1 MTQEGSNEDIHREKK
16 RCCLQ
21 EGSITSTMAL
31 GLEWETDLWEE
42 GENTFLLL
50 SKPHSS
56 EHTEETVPTPPWEL
70 LACRPLSSL
79 PQGHH
84 SATKGI
90 SMDRRGGLGTLKG
103 LVGIQITRGHRE
115 DTLPKGGS

>member
-1 MTQEGSNEDIHREKK
+1 
-16 RCCLQ
+16 
-21 EGSITSTMAL
+21 MAL

-42 GENTFLLL
+42 GESIFLLL

-56 EHTEETVPTPPWEL
+56 EHTEETVPNLSGEL

-79 PQGHH
+79 PRGHH
-84 SATKGI
+84 SATKDI
-90 SMDRRGGLGTLKG
+90 ITDRRGGLGTLKG
-103 LVGIQITRGHRE
+103 LVGIQITQGHRE